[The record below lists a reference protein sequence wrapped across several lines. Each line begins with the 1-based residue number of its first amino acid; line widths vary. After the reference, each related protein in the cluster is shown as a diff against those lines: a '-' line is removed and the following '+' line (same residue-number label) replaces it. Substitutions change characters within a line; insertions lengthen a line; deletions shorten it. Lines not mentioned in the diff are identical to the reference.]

1 MAIWIDVWH
10 ILAAKSDAGAKHS
23 KPKASARPR
32 TRKKSSLALKHK
44 DVLRIAFGK
53 HLTHLQASK
62 QQTYLFLTV
71 AFSDGIHLDWC
82 CQMNLQ
88 LCIQIQHLI
97 ATRVT
102 GVTSMSSNSKMDKLA
117 LNKKILETELLKTRL
132 ACIEAGCNLA
142 DS

>member
-1 MAIWIDVWH
+1 MPEI
-10 ILAAKSDAGAKHS
+10 
-23 KPKASARPR
+23 SAQHEGLTQVPY
-32 TRKKSSLALKHK
+32 TKIGGGKKSKILCLEACEKQ
-44 DVLRIAFGK
+44 
-53 HLTHLQASK
+53 THL
-62 QQTYLFLTV
+62 FHTV
-71 AFSDGIHLDWC
+71 PSSDGIHLDWC

-102 GVTSMSSNSKMDKLA
+102 GVTSMSSDSKMDKLA
-117 LNKKILETELLKTRL
+117 LNKKRLETELLKTRL